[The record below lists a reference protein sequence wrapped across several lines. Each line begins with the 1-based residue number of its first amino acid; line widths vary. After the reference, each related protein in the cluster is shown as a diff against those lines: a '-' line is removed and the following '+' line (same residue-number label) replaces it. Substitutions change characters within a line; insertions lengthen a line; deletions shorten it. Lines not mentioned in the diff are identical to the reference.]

1 MLYNIEQLLKDNFPY
16 QPTSCQEKAMVNI
29 GQFFTHKNNNSVFI
43 LNGYAG
49 TGKTT
54 LISVLVNVL
63 TSVNMQYVLLAPTG
77 RAAKVISTYAHKR
90 AYTIHKFIYWIYSSK
105 EGGLKISIQQNLHK
119 NTLFI
124 VDEASMIGTTSTSS
138 LNANR
143 CLLDDLVTYVK
154 SGDNCNLLF
163 VGDMAQLPPVGEDLT
178 PALDAKYLERTYN
191 FNVYKS
197 VFKTVVRQ
205 QSESGILEN
214 ATRLRTSLNYEVK
227 ALPKLNLTGYTDIE
241 RVGGVELSDILD
253 SSYSQ
258 NDIHNVIV
266 LCRSNKR
273 ANMYNQQ
280 IRNRILFREDVI
292 ATGDILMVVK
302 NNYFCLPEGHTA
314 GFIAN
319 GDIIE
324 IMRIKNI
331 YALYGFN
338 FADITIR
345 MMDYPDDLNFETT
358 VLLNTISSETPSLP
372 SEDYRKLFSEIM
384 LDYEDERSYKAKM
397 DKMRINPHLN
407 ALQVKFAYAITT
419 HKSQGGQWHT
429 VFVDH
434 GFLDKEKIDN
444 MFIKWLYTSF
454 TRATDKLYLINFD
467 EEFFKA

>member
-1 MLYNIEQLLKDNFPY
+1 MSSNIELLLKENLTY
-16 QPTSCQEKAMVNI
+16 APTLCQEKAMANI
-29 GQFFTHKNNNSVFI
+29 GNFMRSKNNDSVFI

-63 TSVNMQYVLLAPTG
+63 TSLNIDFVLLAPTG

-90 AYTIHKFIYWIYSSK
+90 AYTIHKYIYWIFTAK
-105 EGGLKISIQQNLHK
+105 EGGLRITLQKNLHK
-119 NTLFI
+119 NALFI
-124 VDEASMIGTTSTSS
+124 VDESSMIGTSSSSS
-138 LNANR
+138 LNGSG
-143 CLLDDLVTYVK
+143 CLLDDLIAYVK
-154 SGDNCNLLF
+154 QGQNCNLFF
-163 VGDMAQLPPVGEDLT
+163 VGDMAQLPPVGENLT
-178 PALDAKYLERTYN
+178 PALDAKYLEKNYG
-191 FNVYKS
+191 FNVYTS
-197 VFKTVVRQ
+197 TFKTVVRQ
-205 QSESGILEN
+205 QYESGILEN
-214 ATRLRTSLNYEVK
+214 ATTLRKSLNYENKV
-227 ALPKLNLTGYTDIE
+227 LPKLSLGGFTDIE
-241 RVGGVELSDILD
+241 RVPGVELSDILD

-258 NDIHNVIV
+258 QDIHNVIV

-302 NNYFCLPEGHTA
+302 NNYFCLPDGHSA
-314 GFIAN
+314 GFVAN

-324 IMRIKNI
+324 IMRIRKV
-331 YALYGFN
+331 YALYGFD
-338 FADITIR
+338 FADVTIR

-358 VLLNTISSETPSLP
+358 ILLNTISTETPSL
-372 SEDYRKLFSEIM
+372 SSDDYRKLFNEIL
-384 LDYEDERSYKAKM
+384 LDYEDEKTYKAKM
-397 DKMRINPHLN
+397 DKMRVNPHLN
-407 ALQVKFAYAITT
+407 ALQIKFAYAITT

-467 EEFFKA
+467 EDFFID

>member
-1 MLYNIEQLLKDNFPY
+1 MSSNIELLLKGNFPY
-16 QPTSCQEKAMVNI
+16 HPTPCQEKAMANI
-29 GQFFTHKNNNSVFI
+29 GNFMRGKNNSSVFV

-63 TSVNMQYVLLAPTG
+63 TSVNIEFVLLAPTG
-77 RAAKVISTYAHKR
+77 RAAKVITAYAHKR
-90 AYTIHKFIYWIYSSK
+90 AHTIHRYIYWIFTSK
-105 EGGLKISIQQNLHK
+105 EGVLKISLQKNLHK

-124 VDEASMIGTTSTSS
+124 VDEASMIGTSSSSS
-138 LNANR
+138 LNGKG
-143 CLLDDLVTYVK
+143 CLLDDLVTYVRN
-154 SGDNCNLLF
+154 GENCNLFF
-163 VGDMAQLPPVGEDLT
+163 VGDMAQLPPVGENLT
-178 PALDAKYLERTYN
+178 PALDAKYLEQHFN
-191 FNVYKS
+191 FNVFTS
-197 VFKTVVRQ
+197 TFKTVVRQ
-205 QSESGILEN
+205 QIESGILEN
-214 ATRLRTSLNYEVK
+214 ATILRTSLNYETKV
-227 ALPKLNLTGYTDIE
+227 LPKLKLSSFTDIE
-241 RVGGVELSDILD
+241 KVAGAELSDILD

-302 NNYFCLPEGHTA
+302 NNYFCLPDGHSA

-331 YALYGFN
+331 YSLYGFD

-345 MMDYPDDLNFETT
+345 MMDYPDDMNFETT

-372 SEDYRKLFSEIM
+372 SDDYRKLFAEI
-384 LDYEDERSYKAKM
+384 LSDYEEEKTYKAKM
-397 DKMRINPHLN
+397 DKMRVNPHLN
-407 ALQVKFAYAITT
+407 ALQIKFAYAITT

-434 GFLDKEKIDN
+434 GFFDKEKIDN
-444 MFIKWLYTSF
+444 MFTKWLYTSF

-467 EEFFKA
+467 EDFFTN

>member
-1 MLYNIEQLLKDNFPY
+1 M
-16 QPTSCQEKAMVNI
+16 ANI
-29 GQFFTHKNNNSVFI
+29 GNFMRGKNNSSVFV

-63 TSVNMQYVLLAPTG
+63 TSVNIEFVLLAPTG
-77 RAAKVISTYAHKR
+77 RAAKVITAYAHKR
-90 AYTIHKFIYWIYSSK
+90 AHTIHRYIYWIFTSK
-105 EGGLKISIQQNLHK
+105 EGVLKISLQKNLHK

-124 VDEASMIGTTSTSS
+124 VDEASMIGTSSSSS
-138 LNANR
+138 LNGKG
-143 CLLDDLVTYVK
+143 CLLDDLVTYVRN
-154 SGDNCNLLF
+154 GENCNLFF
-163 VGDMAQLPPVGEDLT
+163 VGDMAQLPPVGENLT
-178 PALDAKYLERTYN
+178 PALDAKYLEQHFN
-191 FNVYKS
+191 FNVFTS
-197 VFKTVVRQ
+197 TFKTVVRQ
-205 QSESGILEN
+205 QIESGILEN
-214 ATRLRTSLNYEVK
+214 ATILRTSLNYETKV
-227 ALPKLNLTGYTDIE
+227 LPKLKLSSFTDIE
-241 RVGGVELSDILD
+241 KVAGAELSDILD

-302 NNYFCLPEGHTA
+302 NNYFCLPDGHSA

-331 YALYGFN
+331 YSLYGFD

-345 MMDYPDDLNFETT
+345 MMDYPDDMNFETT

-372 SEDYRKLFSEIM
+372 SDDYRKLFAEI
-384 LDYEDERSYKAKM
+384 LSDYEEEKTYKAKM
-397 DKMRINPHLN
+397 DKMRVNPHLN
-407 ALQVKFAYAITT
+407 ALQIKFAYAITT

-434 GFLDKEKIDN
+434 GFFDKEKIDN
-444 MFIKWLYTSF
+444 MFTKWLYTSF

-467 EEFFKA
+467 EDFFTN